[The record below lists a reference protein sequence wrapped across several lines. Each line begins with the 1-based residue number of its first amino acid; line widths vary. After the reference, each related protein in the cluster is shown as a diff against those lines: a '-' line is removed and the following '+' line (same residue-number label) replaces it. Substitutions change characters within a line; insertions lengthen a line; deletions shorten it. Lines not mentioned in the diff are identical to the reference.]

1 MANGDRYPVGFDVF
15 GDDDPTEKEG
25 FELRRKLEFEDD
37 SNLRGL
43 LKLSDY
49 QLGRVVE
56 ILRDKR

>member
-1 MANGDRYPVGFDVF
+1 VANGDRYPVGFDVF
-15 GDDDPTEKEG
+15 GDNDPTEKAG

-37 SNLRGL
+37 PNLRGL